1 MPVVLLS
8 LHSSPMFAAQ
18 TTWTITSS
26 RASFNRTGYSMVFMF
41 TSYSYL
47 PYLYLSSINSVQL
60 KISSPSL
67 IHRTQSRASRSI
79 LQFNI
84 YLQDWTKANLS
95 RCNISFEDIFYR
107 YFSKIL
113 CFPKTQFLYNRDE
126 ESRTVSI
133 TRIQSCSPAA
143 LPFLDTHRCKA
154 PNEICWSSFFGDFKK
169 SLSCTKSFTYSHQ
182 SSQLSNV
189 QGTKM

>member
-95 RCNISFEDIFYR
+95 RCNISFEDIFYFIGISLK
-107 YFSKIL
+107 YCVSQKLNFSTTGTKKVGQCPSL
-113 CFPKTQFLYNRDE
+113 GF
-126 ESRTVSI
+126 
-133 TRIQSCSPAA
+133 SPAV
-143 LPFLDTHRCKA
+143 LPH
-154 PNEICWSSFFGDFKK
+154 
-169 SLSCTKSFTYSHQ
+169 SLF
-182 SSQLSNV
+182 
-189 QGTKM
+189 